1 MFCKK
6 CGFKLGDDVNFC
18 PKCGTMVSDSVK
30 ERLYGADKREEYDN
44 NDISFTIS
52 VDGDKYIRY
61 HTDLHNA
68 YKAEAIKYIDS
79 LDKLVDIA
87 VDLGESTIIPFEL
100 YKDFERKINRT
111 IDIMNMLILIL
122 YDSDQTVA
130 KCGIPNSHDVVF
142 LMKYWEDLMKTTG
155 RIKEKVLSIM
165 TECLNNSVTDW
176 EVQELIDLYD
186 GLKQAFLSS
195 FSIISLQSYK
205 LYNTIKDENFDLKRY
220 IDEREKLQRRI
231 QSRIK
236 SKM

>member
-30 ERLYGADKREEYDN
+30 ERLYGADKCEEYDN

-61 HTDLHNA
+61 HTDFHNA
-68 YKAEAIKYIDS
+68 YKAEALKFINS
-79 LDKLVDIA
+79 LDKFVDIA

-100 YKDFERKINRT
+100 YKDFERKFNRT
-111 IDIMNMLILIL
+111 IDVLNMLIFIL

-130 KCGIPNSHDVVF
+130 KCGIPNSYDAF
-142 LMKYWEDLMKTTG
+142 LLMDSWEDLMKITG
-155 RIKEKVLSIM
+155 RIKEKVFSFL
-165 TECLNNSVTDW
+165 TECSKDPATDW
-176 EVQELIDLYD
+176 EVQEFVDSYD
-186 GLKQAFLSS
+186 ELKQAFLNI
-195 FSIISLQSYK
+195 FGKISLKSYK
-205 LYNTIKDENFDLKRY
+205 LYDTINDESFDMNRY

>member
-30 ERLYGADKREEYDN
+30 ERLYGADKREESDN

-68 YKAEAIKYIDS
+68 YKAEAIKFIDS
-79 LDKLVDIA
+79 LDKFVDIA

-142 LMKYWEDLMKTTG
+142 LMNYWEDLMKTTG

>member
-1 MFCKK
+1 M
-6 CGFKLGDDVNFC
+6 
-18 PKCGTMVSDSVK
+18 
-30 ERLYGADKREEYDN
+30 
-44 NDISFTIS
+44 
-52 VDGDKYIRY
+52 
-61 HTDLHNA
+61 
-68 YKAEAIKYIDS
+68 
-79 LDKLVDIA
+79 
-87 VDLGESTIIPFEL
+87 
-100 YKDFERKINRT
+100 
-111 IDIMNMLILIL
+111 

-142 LMKYWEDLMKTTG
+142 LMNYWEDLMKTTG